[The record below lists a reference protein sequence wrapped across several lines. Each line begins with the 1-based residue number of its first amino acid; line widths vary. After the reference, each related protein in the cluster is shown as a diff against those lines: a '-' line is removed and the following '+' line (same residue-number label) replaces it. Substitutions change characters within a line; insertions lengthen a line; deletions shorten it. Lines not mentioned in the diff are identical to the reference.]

1 MTLRDIRSAV
11 IGFAVIATKLRHPS
25 QKVIRS
31 AVVGFA
37 VIGFAVI
44 ATKLRHPSQKV
55 IRSAVIGCAVITQS
69 V

>member
-1 MTLRDIRSAV
+1 MTLRDLRSAV

-31 AVVGFA
+31 AV
-37 VIGFAVI
+37 IGF
-44 ATKLRHPSQKV
+44 
-55 IRSAVIGCAVITQS
+55 AVITQS